1 MRILLSTIMVA
12 FASFVG
18 AKTTFTSQDMEQLL
32 QRMTLEEKIGQMLQL
47 NIDGLGKGK
56 GDDFILD
63 EEKLHEAIAV
73 YKVGSILNTPG
84 PVAMSTKRWQELVSR
99 IQEVSMK
106 EIGSPYTRI
115 WQPNLHGPQHL

>member
-1 MRILLSTIMVA
+1 MVA

-56 GDDFILD
+56 GDDFKLD
-63 EEKLHEAIAV
+63 EEKLHEAIGV
-73 YKVGSILNTPG
+73 YKVGSILNTPVLLRCQPSAG
-84 PVAMSTKRWQELVSR
+84 RRSSAASR
-99 IQEVSMK
+99 
-106 EIGSPYTRI
+106 RCR
-115 WQPNLHGPQHL
+115 